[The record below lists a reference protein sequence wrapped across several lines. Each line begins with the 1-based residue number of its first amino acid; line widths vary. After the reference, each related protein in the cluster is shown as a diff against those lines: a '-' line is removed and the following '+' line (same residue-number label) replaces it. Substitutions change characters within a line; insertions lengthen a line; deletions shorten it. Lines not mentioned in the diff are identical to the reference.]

1 MSETSGHSH
10 FTARDRQELFLQM
23 AAHAEGVTA
32 QQVHEEA
39 SRRGDA
45 VTIESYHNL
54 GRRLVHRGL
63 LLNAGNKNRQTVF
76 KIGSSVDGQW
86 LDEEQLAAI
95 IDPEYPLIALTVV
108 KEARRQ
114 LSAIPE
120 AVWMEVRAR
129 LQSANARKL
138 FFEEIRSYADDLRDA
153 LEEYSTEFES
163 GASNLPHLRGQI
175 EGSIVLLKQITKY
188 GLGLS
193 NEAIRVPANFAAG
206 LEEVRRRPNAPFYSD
221 DALNDEIQRRVS
233 DEMVVVEVP
242 AGATNPQM
250 LIAAVDGSTRGG
262 LLTLEGEDGDF
273 TLGHAPSISI
283 NTATAQI
290 NRRVRIGGRE
300 YPAFLRLPEK
310 PEDMQ
315 QRDNRYTVMAKL
327 FFPDLSESQYAHSVW
342 NAMNLLESRAA
353 TKVMRRWYTSKDT
366 VEVRPADVIMM
377 DGTVTPNDRDS
388 NHYAQPDAYGRI
400 VRDLIE
406 VNCEIMQKSRDDK
419 QVVAGVVK
427 NAQLRVL
434 GPIIN
439 RFIVSTV
446 AKQTNTQIQAWPLR
460 AMNALPDQAV
470 LTRLLTAGRKKDDPW
485 FRTCYVLRPFHA
497 TTDFSERHSRDPD
510 RRPAAI
516 LLSRAKEAQQR
527 KALGVATP
535 EDAFWAEFLG
545 ERDPFLKLLENAWYA
560 YFFLGAVPRLD
571 QKQALP
577 RFEVLVA
584 ASTAESGGFKEETF
598 ANCATLLD
606 ALKLTGFEVSAE
618 HAMFDAKGW
627 IDVVPRLLVDVHHTV
642 KVWAAELQSRVNEY
656 IGYHLSRYIKGGG
669 HRGIR
674 IRPWRRAELQ
684 AWITQMTEERRREAG
699 NLESETRGDGRLIE

>member
-1 MSETSGHSH
+1 MADTRGDSYFSAKE
-10 FTARDRQELFLQM
+10 RQELFLQM
-23 AAHAEGVTA
+23 AAHPDGVTA
-32 QQVHEEA
+32 QQVHKEA
-39 SRRGDA
+39 SQRGDS
-45 VTIESYHNL
+45 VTLEAYHNL

-63 LLNAGNKNRQTVF
+63 LVSAGNRGRQTVF
-76 KIGSSVDGQW
+76 KIGSAVDGQW

-120 AVWMEVRAR
+120 AVWVEVRAR
-129 LQSANARKL
+129 LQSANAQQL
-138 FFEEIRSYADDLRDA
+138 FFDEIRAYAVDLRDA
-153 LEEYSTEFES
+153 LEEYLTASEA

-175 EGSIVLLKQITKY
+175 EASIVLLKQIAKY

-193 NEAIRVPANFAAG
+193 NEAIRVPANLAAG
-206 LEEVRRRPNAPFYSD
+206 LDAVRRRPNAPFYSD
-221 DALNDEIQRRVS
+221 EMLKDEIDRRVS
-233 DEMVVVEVP
+233 NETFIVEVP
-242 AGATNPQM
+242 VGSPSPQM

-290 NRRVRIGGRE
+290 NRRIKIGGRE

-342 NAMNLLESRAA
+342 NAMNLLESRVA
-353 TKVMRRWYTSKDT
+353 TKVMKRWYTSKES
-366 VEVRPADVIMM
+366 VEVRPADVILM

-388 NHYAQPDAYGRI
+388 NHYAQSDAYGRI

-406 VNCEIMQKSRDDK
+406 ANCEIMQKSRDDK

-434 GPIIN
+434 GPVIN
-439 RFIVSTV
+439 RFIVRTI
-446 AKQTNTQIQAWPLR
+446 AQNPNTQIQTWPLR
-460 AMNALPDQAV
+460 AMNALPDQAI
-470 LTRLLTAGRKKDDPW
+470 LTRLLTAGRKKDDPGY
-485 FRTCYVLRPFHA
+485 RTCYVVRPFHA
-497 TTDFSERHSRDPD
+497 TTDFSERYSRDSD
-510 RRPAAI
+510 LRPAAI
-516 LLSRAKEAQQR
+516 LLERAKKAQER
-527 KALGVATP
+527 KALGIAAP

-577 RFEVLVA
+577 R
-584 ASTAESGGFKEETF
+584 
-598 ANCATLLD
+598 
-606 ALKLTGFEVSAE
+606 
-618 HAMFDAKGW
+618 
-627 IDVVPRLLVDVHHTV
+627 
-642 KVWAAELQSRVNEY
+642 
-656 IGYHLSRYIKGGG
+656 
-669 HRGIR
+669 
-674 IRPWRRAELQ
+674 
-684 AWITQMTEERRREAG
+684 
-699 NLESETRGDGRLIE
+699 

>member
-1 MSETSGHSH
+1 MSESAGHFQ
-10 FTARDRQELFLQM
+10 FTAKDRQELFLQM
-23 AAHAEGVTA
+23 AAHEEGVTA
-32 QQVHEEA
+32 QRVHEEA

-45 VTIESYHNL
+45 VTIEAYHNL

-63 LLNAGNKNRQTVF
+63 LLNAGSQSRQTVF

-114 LSAIPE
+114 LNAIPE
-120 AVWMEVRAR
+120 AVWIEVRAR
-129 LQSANARKL
+129 LQSANARQL
-138 FFEEIRSYADDLRDA
+138 FLEGIRSYADDLRDA
-153 LEEYSTEFES
+153 LEEYWTESES
-163 GASNLPHLRGQI
+163 GASGLPHLRGQI
-175 EGSIVLLKQITKY
+175 DASIILIKQIAKY

-193 NEAIRVPANFAAG
+193 NEAIRIPANFAAG
-206 LEEVRRRPNAPFYSD
+206 LEEVRRRPNAAFYSD
-221 DALNDEIQRRVS
+221 DVLRDEIERRVS
-233 DEMVVVEVP
+233 SEMFVVEVP
-242 AGATNPQM
+242 AGAPNSQM

-262 LLTLEGEDGDF
+262 LLSLEGEDGDF

-283 NTATAQI
+283 NTSTAQI

-315 QRDNRYTVMAKL
+315 QSDNRYTVMAKL
-327 FFPDLSESQYAHSVW
+327 FFPELSESQYAHSVW

-353 TKVMRRWYTSKDT
+353 IKVMRRWYTSRDSI
-366 VEVRPADVIMM
+366 EVRPADVILM

-406 VNCEIMQKSRDDK
+406 VNCEMMQKSRDDK

-439 RFIVSTV
+439 RFIVSV
-446 AKQTNTQIQAWPLR
+446 AAKETNTQIHAWPLR
-460 AMNALPDQAV
+460 AMNAMPDQAV
-470 LTRLLTAGRKKDDPW
+470 LTRLLTAGRKKDQPW

-497 TTDFSERHSRDPD
+497 TTDFSERYSRDQD

-516 LLSRAKEAQQR
+516 LCGRAKEARER
-527 KALGVATP
+527 KALGLATP

-584 ASTAESGGFKEETF
+584 ASTVEADGFKEETL
-598 ANCATLLD
+598 ANCDILLD
-606 ALKLTGFEVSAE
+606 ALKLSGFEVSAE
-618 HAMFDAKGW
+618 HAMFDAKGR
-627 IDVVPRLLVDVHHTV
+627 IDVVPRLLADVHHTV

-699 NLESETRGDGRLIE
+699 NLQPGTPPSMGLVE

>member
-1 MSETSGHSH
+1 MIPQQNIVAWSKVAPWRHAEVALLVDSSRHARDTYLLNYPRAPYARRDISRLRPNELLSLAGGRVDILLGCPPCQGFSET
-10 FTARDRQELFLQM
+10 
-23 AAHAEGVTA
+23 
-32 QQVHEEA
+32 
-39 SRRGDA
+39 
-45 VTIESYHNL
+45 
-54 GRRLVHRGL
+54 GL
-63 LLNAGNKNRQTVF
+63 RWKDDPRNKH
-76 KIGSSVDGQW
+76 
-86 LDEEQLAAI
+86 
-95 IDPEYPLIALTVV
+95 
-108 KEARRQ
+108 
-114 LSAIPE
+114 
-120 AVWMEVRAR
+120 VR
-129 LQSANARKL
+129 
-138 FFEEIRSYADDLRDA
+138 
-153 LEEYSTEFES
+153 
-163 GASNLPHLRGQI
+163 
-175 EGSIVLLKQITKY
+175 
-188 GLGLS
+188 
-193 NEAIRVPANFAAG
+193 EAIRVPANFAGG

-221 DALNDEIQRRVS
+221 DTLRDEIERRVS
-233 DEMVVVEVP
+233 NEMFVVDVP
-242 AGATNPQM
+242 STAADPQM
-250 LIAAVDGSTRGG
+250 LVAAVDGSTRGG
-262 LLTLEGEDGDF
+262 LLSLEGEDGDF

-283 NTATAQI
+283 NTSTAQI

-353 TKVMRRWYTSKDT
+353 TKVMRRWYTSKDS
-366 VEVRPADVIMM
+366 VEVRPADVVLM

-446 AKQTNTQIQAWPLR
+446 AQQTDTQVQAWPLR

-497 TTDFSERHSRDPD
+497 TTDFSERYSRDPD

-516 LLSRAKEAQQR
+516 LLARAKEARQR
-527 KALGVATP
+527 KALDVGMP

-577 RFEVLVA
+577 RFEALVA

-642 KVWAAELQSRVNEY
+642 KIWAAELQSRVNEY

-684 AWITQMTEERRREAG
+684 AWITQMTEDRRREAG
-699 NLESETRGDGRLIE
+699 NLESGTRGGGRLIE